1 VSRSRRPA
9 RPTDRKRDAAS
20 PVVSVLVPT
29 YQGHDRITGCLDS
42 LAFQTLA
49 LDQFEVVVLSNGPR
63 TGTAEVVERWREAHP
78 GFQLRFEE
86 RDGAGEAYARNQ
98 ALAAARGRFVTFVDD
113 DDRVAPRY
121 LEALLAS
128 GGPDVV
134 SGVLIAHAFDGDF
147 DNGTFDTDFTRVMR
161 AHEGGSGEDL
171 AIMAG
176 SAWAKLLDRRKA
188 AALRFDEELRLG
200 CDTDYLVRYLNA
212 YDVRLAVA
220 QDPAAAYFVDIRR
233 GSMMK
238 HGEELPWTDVEARV
252 RTTRALESIQPGSPL
267 GAAAREFHVWGSW
280 NSFLGPYARQ
290 SPEALARLLAEV
302 ERVGLREFHWRT
314 TRGAVAQQPTLA
326 DVRRVLEQAGSAGA
340 VGAAHPGWEQVVRP
354 YLTAHPNELR
364 ALSAEAAAHGV
375 QAPWDAAPDLARLDL
390 STPRL
395 AVVVPCYRSAATIVA
410 CLDSLADQTVPAGA
424 VEIVVV
430 PNGPEDGAR
439 ELIEAW
445 TAAHP
450 EVRLSVVDAPQ
461 ARTAAAARNAG
472 LAAVSADYVTF
483 VDSDDVVRPR
493 FAAALLSECAP
504 LVIACTVW
512 EEMDADAPETLSFHH
527 PVGLQGLNAMA
538 RRADIE
544 ELDWYLR
551 PTHGKAVATDVARA
565 VGFDEALATGEDTL
579 FWLSVYARGG
589 FDLRVAAGGV
599 ESAYVYVKRAD
610 GLSAHGGTRTWEA
623 SGEACVATLTRIC
636 ALPFSRRVQRVVDAQ
651 LGFVARW
658 YVESSLGERPS
669 EAARLHAALV
679 EAGIAGRVPWAELMR
694 VVLGELVIGS
704 GREAAAALS
713 AAGIDRAVALA
724 TVSAA
729 GVAVPATVEPFVGDR
744 IEVSGASLTWN
755 ELGNVLTPL
764 LEYVVSRANSRAPVT
779 RMTSVGSDPFA
790 HLLAALIKVGRPELI
805 WDARIEAEAGV
816 AAAAPR
822 PVAEDG
828 LVAILAGALVEAGY
842 AGETVPD
849 EMAALAAVVAT
860 HLADAGVTDAGV
872 EAVEVTGP
880 QISVI
885 VPTYRGQDRIATCLD
900 DLAAQ
905 SLDPRLF
912 EVVVVQNGPACGTPR
927 IVREWAA
934 AHPET
939 TVRLIETEIASAQGA
954 RNLALDGPTAPW
966 IAFVDDDD
974 RLEPRYLEAL
984 WDAATPGVIPFG
996 RVALVADGRLDERH
1010 EEIWLNA
1017 VPRRFLGR
1025 PAANADLWPAIN
1037 PAWAKLAERSAIGD
1051 VRFDPELRYADDTV
1065 FWMEVLATS
1074 GAALG
1079 LTDFR
1084 DDSTYLWVQ
1093 REGTVTRSGLD
1104 DWTVH
1109 VERKAAAI
1117 AAMQRVA
1124 GDRPGLVAACDAVC
1138 EVFWPGVVA
1147 YAEHYPDERD
1157 RVAAEVAGSGVR
1169 RVPDA
1174 VVTALGA
1181 ACVPAATPPVA
1192 VAEVTPLVS
1201 CIVVAHDYAEFVG
1214 AAVDSVLAQTGF
1226 GEGEVEVIVVDDG
1239 STDATP
1245 AVLAGYGDAITVLR
1259 QVNAGPTVA
1268 MYTGLAAARGEYV
1281 AFLDADDEW
1290 MPGRLAATV
1299 DHLRRHPEVGLVH
1312 SDMTIVDAAGTVL
1325 RPSLFGAAPLFRGQ
1339 VLGDYL
1345 VSNQATTSSITMRT
1359 EIARTA
1365 PQAPGWAWCRDW
1377 WLAVHTAQDWEI
1389 AVLAEPL
1396 VLYRRHERNVNGL
1409 IGHSD
1414 EQRLRL
1420 LRRDLR
1426 VRRLLLAEVD
1436 LASARTERLVEA
1448 VGTQLTGMVTL
1459 LDQGVGPDELF
1470 EVTDADRRRAAD
1482 HRRQALAGEPTDRAA
1497 ALIEAVRAVAL
1508 DPASKENRDL
1518 FSRLASD
1525 PAPQD
1530 RSADVPVAAVVPS
1543 PRPAEPGGGGR
1554 IDPFVASVY
1563 VDELAVAPALLTCW
1577 CEALDREQVSLR
1589 LLAVGME
1596 AEQAERVVLAAMADT
1611 GVDPNGHRDFE
1622 LVLCHSAEH
1631 AEEEVR
1637 ESSQMLLTAN
1647 RVGPAL
1653 AGVRATHDAAVIKS
1667 LAVRWWSK

>member
-1 VSRSRRPA
+1 MSRSRRPA
-9 RPTDRKRDAAS
+9 RPTDSKRDAAS

-49 LDQFEVVVLSNGPR
+49 LDQFEVVVVSNGPR
-63 TGTAEVVERWREAHP
+63 TGTAEVVERWCEAHP
-78 GFQLRFEE
+78 GFRLRFEE
-86 RDGAGEAYARNQ
+86 REGAGEAYARNE

-161 AHEGGSGEDL
+161 AHEGGTGEDL

-238 HGEELPWTDVEARV
+238 HGEELPWADVEARI
-252 RTTRALESIQPGSPL
+252 RTTRALESIEAGSPL

-290 SPEALARLLAEV
+290 SPEALARLQAEV

-314 TRGAVAQQPTLA
+314 TRGPVTPQPTPA
-326 DVRRVLEQAGSAGA
+326 DVRRVLDQARAAGA
-340 VGAAHPGWEQVVRP
+340 DGADSAAHPGWEQVVRP
-354 YLTAHPNELR
+354 YLIAHPDQFR

-375 QAPWDAAPDLARLDL
+375 LAPWDAAPDLDGLDL

-395 AVVVPCYRSAATIVA
+395 AVVVPCHRSAATIVE
-410 CLDSLADQTVPAGA
+410 CLDSLGDQTVPAGA

-439 ELIEAW
+439 ALIEAW
-445 TAAHP
+445 AAAHP
-450 EVRLSVVDAPQ
+450 EIPLSVVDAPH

-493 FAAALLSECAP
+493 FAAALLSQCAP

-512 EEMDADAPETLSFHH
+512 EEMGADAPETLSFHH

-579 FWLSVYARGG
+579 FWLSVYARGS
-589 FDLRVAAGGV
+589 FDLRVASGGV

-658 YVESSLGERPS
+658 YVESSLCERPA

-679 EAGIAGRVPWAELMR
+679 EAGIADRVPWTELMR

-704 GREAAAALS
+704 GREAAATLAT
-713 AAGIDRAVALA
+713 AGIDRAIALA
-724 TVSAA
+724 TISAA
-729 GVAVPATVEPFVGDR
+729 GVTVPASVEPFVGDR
-744 IEVSGASLTWN
+744 IEVSGASLAWG
-755 ELGNVLTPL
+755 ELGDVLTPL
-764 LEYVVSRANSRAPVT
+764 LEYVVSRSTGQAPVT
-779 RMTSVGSDPFA
+779 RLTSLGSDPFA
-790 HLLAALIKVGRPELI
+790 HVLAALIKVGRPELT
-805 WDARIEAEAGV
+805 WQARIDTAG
-816 AAAAPR
+816 AAVEPR
-822 PVAEDG
+822 PVADDG

-842 AGETVPD
+842 AGQTVPE
-849 EMAALAAVVAT
+849 EMGALAALVAA
-860 HLADAGVTDAGV
+860 HLADTGVAAADADLVSDSGAG
-872 EAVEVTGP
+872 TGP

-905 SLDPRLF
+905 SLDPALF
-912 EVVVVQNGPACGTPR
+912 EVVVVQNGPACDTPR

-934 AHPET
+934 AHRAM
-939 TVRLIETEIASAQGA
+939 TVRLIETEVASAQSA

-974 RLEPRYLEAL
+974 RLEPGYLEAL
-984 WDAATPGVIPFG
+984 WDAARPGTIPFG

-1010 EEIWLNA
+1010 EEVWLNA
-1017 VPRRFLGR
+1017 VPRRFLRR
-1025 PAANADLWPAIN
+1025 PADNADLWPAIN
-1037 PAWAKLAERSAIGD
+1037 PAWGKLAERAAIGE

-1074 GAALG
+1074 GARLG

-1084 DDSTYLWVQ
+1084 DGSTYLWVQ
-1093 REGTVTRSGLD
+1093 REGTITRSGLD

-1109 VERKAAAI
+1109 VERKVAAI

-1124 GDRPGLVAACDAVC
+1124 GDRPGLIAACDAVC
-1138 EVFWPGVVA
+1138 DVFWPGVVA
-1147 YAEHYPDERD
+1147 YAEHYPAEHD
-1157 RVAAEVAGSGVR
+1157 RVTAAVADSGVR
-1169 RVPDA
+1169 RVPAA
-1174 VVTALGA
+1174 VVTALGE
-1181 ACVPAATPPVA
+1181 ACVPAV
-1192 VAEVTPLVS
+1192 EVTPVVTCL
-1201 CIVVAHDYAEFVG
+1201 VVAHDYAEFVG
-1214 AAVDSVLAQTGF
+1214 AAIDSVLAQTGF
-1226 GEGEVEVIVVDDG
+1226 AAGEVEVIVVDDG

-1245 AVLAGYGDAITVLR
+1245 EVLAGYGDAITVLR
-1259 QVNAGPTVA
+1259 QANAGPTVA
-1268 MYTGLAAARGEYV
+1268 MYAGLDAARGEYV
-1281 AFLDADDEW
+1281 AFLDADDAW
-1290 MPGRLAATV
+1290 LPGRLAATV
-1299 DHLRRHPEVGLVH
+1299 EHLRRHPEVGLVH
-1312 SDMTIVDAAGTVL
+1312 SDMTIVDAAGSVL
-1325 RPSLFGAAPLFRGQ
+1325 RPSLFGGAPLFRGR

-1365 PQAPGWAWCRDW
+1365 PRAPGWAWCRDW

-1426 VRRLLLAEVD
+1426 VRRLLLTGVD
-1436 LASARTERLVEA
+1436 LSSAPTERLVEA

-1459 LDQGVGPDELF
+1459 LGLGIGPDELF
-1470 EVTDADRRRAAD
+1470 EVTDADRLRAAD
-1482 HRRQALAGEPTDRAA
+1482 HRRQALAQEHADRAA
-1497 ALIEAVRAVAL
+1497 ALSEAVRAVAL
-1508 DPASKENRDL
+1508 DPASQENRDL

-1530 RSADVPVAAVVPS
+1530 RRADVPVAAVVPS
-1543 PRPAEPGGGGR
+1543 PRTADPSSRGIE
-1554 IDPFVASVY
+1554 PFVASVY

-1596 AEQAERVVLAAMADT
+1596 AEQAEQVVLAAMAET
-1611 GVDPNGHRDFE
+1611 GIDPHGHRDFE
-1622 LVLCHSAEH
+1622 LVLCHSTEH
-1631 AEEEVR
+1631 AEAEVR
-1637 ESSQMLLTAN
+1637 EGSQMLLTAN
-1647 RVGPAL
+1647 RVSPAL

-1667 LAVRWWSK
+1667 CAVRWWSK